1 MTISFIALMGGC
13 SHISRP
19 LSSSQIV
26 FIHYRQMTVGI
37 SVLFLHMV
45 LVGDFIMEMRKSKVV
60 RKIK

>member
-1 MTISFIALMGGC
+1 
-13 SHISRP
+13 
-19 LSSSQIV
+19 
-26 FIHYRQMTVGI
+26 MTVGI